1 MVRKGPRM
9 HKKLAILFICLL
21 ALLSITEAV
30 IAQDYFFEVP
40 EQEIDVYIEADGAL
54 TIEYYYLFQN
64 GAGAHVIDFV
74 DIGMPGNSQYNLSDI
89 SATIDNAPI
98 TDIQES
104 PYIDGVA
111 LGLGDNAIPAGQ
123 SGIVYMRAE
132 NVRNQFYF
140 ASVDEEEDY
149 TSMRFQPNYFE
160 SDFVGGISTMTV
172 NIHLPDGVTE
182 DEPRWFSPERWPG
195 EEAPASGF
203 DSEGRIFYQW
213 SYESASASDRYEFGV
228 SFPARY
234 IPIDTINTE
243 QTVTFNPSNV
253 LSTIIPIA
261 CCGGFAA
268 IFGLVIYFAAKSAK
282 KRKLKYLPPKI
293 AIEGHGIKRGLT
305 SVEAAILLEQPMDKI
320 LSMILFSVLR
330 KGVAEVTSREPLK
343 IKVAENMPDDQR
355 EYEKTFLEAFK
366 SSRTSTR
373 RKKLQDMMVALV
385 KSVSTKMKGF
395 SRKETVQYYESIIEK
410 AWKQVEAADT
420 PEVRA
425 ERYSDS
431 VDWTMMDKDYDGRTR
446 RTFGSGPVFMPYW
459 WWRADPTIRRPT
471 TSTGRSIGG
480 AVSRSSKPSVPSGGK
495 SKTIT
500 LPKLPGS
507 DAAASLTNTV
517 TAMSA
522 GAVGNLTT
530 FTSGVTN
537 KTNPVPKSSSSTFR
551 SSGSRGGR
559 SGGSSCVCACACA
572 CAGCACACAGG
583 GR

>member
-1 MVRKGPRM
+1 M
-9 HKKLAILFICLL
+9 KKRFVAVLTSLAILLSFASP
-21 ALLSITEAV
+21 AL
-30 IAQDYFFEVP
+30 AQDYFFEVP
-40 EQEIDVYIEADGAL
+40 EQEIDVYLEADGSI

-64 GAGAHVIDFV
+64 GSGAHIIDFV
-74 DIGMPGNSQYNLSDI
+74 DIGMPGNSQYSLSDI
-89 SATIDNAPI
+89 TATVDNQPI
-98 TDIQES
+98 SDIQES
-104 PYIDGVA
+104 PYVDGVA
-111 LGLGDNAIPAGQ
+111 LGLGGNAIPAGA

-140 ASVDEEEDY
+140 ASTDTEDDY
-149 TSMRFQPNYFE
+149 ASMRFQPNYFE
-160 SDFVGGISTMTV
+160 SDFVGGNSAMTV
-172 NIHLPDGVTE
+172 NIHLPPGVTE
-182 DEPRWFSPERWPG
+182 DEPRWFTPTRWPG
-195 EEAPASGF
+195 DETPAAGF
-203 DSEGRIFYQW
+203 DDQGRIIYQW
-213 SYESASASDRYEFGV
+213 SDNSASASDRYEFGV
-228 SFPARY
+228 AFPANY
-234 IPIDTINTE
+234 IPTDTINTE
-243 QTVTFNPSNV
+243 QTVTYNPSNV
-253 LSTIIPIA
+253 LGTIIPIA

-320 LSMILFSVLR
+320 LTMVLFSVLK
-330 KGVAEVTSREPLK
+330 KGAAEVTSQKPLK
-343 IKVAENMPDDQR
+343 VKVEETLPEDLR

-366 SSRTSTR
+366 STRSSTR

-395 SRKETVQYYESIIEK
+395 SRKETVQYYENIIEK
-410 AWKQVEAADT
+410 AWKQVEDAAT

-425 ERYSDS
+425 ERYSDA
-431 VDWTMMDKDYDGRTR
+431 VDWTMMDSDYDSRTR
-446 RTFGSGPVFMPYW
+446 RTFGRGPVYMPYW
-459 WWRADPTIRRPT
+459 WWRADPTVGRT
-471 TSTGRSIGG
+471 TSSTGRSMGSAATRG
-480 AVSRSSKPSVPSGGK
+480 SAPSMPSGGK

-522 GAVGNLTT
+522 GAVGNVAT

-537 KTNPVPKSSSSTFR
+537 KTNPIPKSSSSTFR
-551 SSGSRGGR
+551 STGSRKSG
-559 SGGSSCVCACACA
+559 GGSSCVCACACA